1 MILQLA
7 QLNEFRKQNSSKTI
21 VLLGGVF
28 DIIHPGHIDY
38 LEAARR
44 IADIVV
50 VAVCPDKQ
58 VRVLKGTG
66 RPVQEE
72 GSRMKILSKLA
83 MVDAVVL
90 GETTDDKD
98 ASGIAVMPIVKMLR
112 PDYLLTINKKD
123 NSALRQLK
131 ELGVELVV
139 LDIVKLDSSTEIL
152 RRLDTAYGSK

>member
-1 MILQLA
+1 
-7 QLNEFRKQNSSKTI
+7 
-21 VLLGGVF
+21 
-28 DIIHPGHIDY
+28 
-38 LEAARR
+38 
-44 IADIVV
+44 
-50 VAVCPDKQ
+50 
-58 VRVLKGTG
+58 
-66 RPVQEE
+66 
-72 GSRMKILSKLA
+72 MKILSKLA